1 MSSYGLGACAGHG
14 GGYFLEDLLPLVGL
28 LS

>member
-14 GGYFLEDLLPLVGL
+14 GVCFLEDLLPVVGL